1 MEYQNIYCQY
11 QKGLK
16 WDKRK
21 RNTIGRSNVFIHLL
35 SLLIIFEYNMK
46 CQKGYAHSIFILGNH
61 YLILQMSYSRDS
73 SYGRGRGRSYG
84 GGASKSFNRGSST
97 TKPVE
102 VGKIYEV
109 DITEISGKGDGIARV
124 QGFIVFIENGKVG
137 NKIRIKVTE
146 VADRF
151 AKATIEV

>member
-16 WDKRK
+16 WDKR
-21 RNTIGRSNVFIHLL
+21 NTIDRSNVFIHLL
-35 SLLIIFEYNMK
+35 SLLIIFEYNK
-46 CQKGYAHSIFILGNH
+46 KFQKSYAHSIFILGNH
-61 YLILQMSYSRDS
+61 YPILQMSYSRDS

-84 GGASKSFNRGSST
+84 GDASKSFNRGSPT

-137 NKIRIKVTE
+137 NKIRVKVTE

>member
-1 MEYQNIYCQY
+1 
-11 QKGLK
+11 
-16 WDKRK
+16 
-21 RNTIGRSNVFIHLL
+21 
-35 SLLIIFEYNMK
+35 
-46 CQKGYAHSIFILGNH
+46 
-61 YLILQMSYSRDS
+61 MSYSRDS

-124 QGFIVFIENGKVG
+124 QGFIIFIENGKVG
-137 NKIRIKVTE
+137 NKIRVKVTE

>member
-1 MEYQNIYCQY
+1 
-11 QKGLK
+11 
-16 WDKRK
+16 
-21 RNTIGRSNVFIHLL
+21 
-35 SLLIIFEYNMK
+35 
-46 CQKGYAHSIFILGNH
+46 
-61 YLILQMSYSRDS
+61 MSYSRDS
-73 SYGRGRGRSYG
+73 NYGRGRGRSYG
-84 GGASKSFNRGSST
+84 GDASKSFNRGSPT

-124 QGFIVFIENGKVG
+124 QGFIIFIENGKVG
-137 NKIRIKVTE
+137 NKIRVKVTE

>member
-1 MEYQNIYCQY
+1 
-11 QKGLK
+11 
-16 WDKRK
+16 
-21 RNTIGRSNVFIHLL
+21 
-35 SLLIIFEYNMK
+35 
-46 CQKGYAHSIFILGNH
+46 
-61 YLILQMSYSRDS
+61 MSYRRDRRDRR
-73 SYGRGRGRSYG
+73 YGRGRGRSYG
-84 GGASKSFNRGSST
+84 GDASKSFNRGSPT

-137 NKIRIKVTE
+137 NKIKVMVTE

-151 AKATIEV
+151 ARATMKPKQHDSYQTN